1 MDLYLDYFLFLEFM
15 QCEYTALYYEYYDI
29 MRLMRLISESEANF
43 FCSSARHIYNIY
55 NTCPCAAP
63 I

>member
-1 MDLYLDYFLFLEFM
+1 M